1 MSQGKQLLIALAASA
16 AATTL
21 LIVIYINQPAQP
33 WRQPASD
40 GLYGISADQC
50 LARWGKPNRIV
61 NPNGPASALVYDAA
75 GVRVIIG
82 AHGRV
87 IRFDDAAG
95 NRLNSYHAD
104 EKLRGLR

>member
-1 MSQGKQLLIALAASA
+1 MSQGKQLLLALAI
-16 AATTL
+16 TL
-21 LIVIYINQPAQP
+21 VVTVPLIAIYVRMPR
-33 WRQPASD
+33 RQPASD
-40 GLYGISADQC
+40 GLYGMSVDKC
-50 LARWGKPNRIV
+50 VTRWGKPNDIV
-61 NPNGPASALVYDAA
+61 NPAGPVSALVYDAA